1 MSVTYYGENA
11 EEIIIPKEPQPGH
24 KIQGRICA
32 YKGVGEKNI
41 TCKVLS
47 KSGYLFKKD
56 LPLKDKNREEW
67 KLINV
72 NENCFN
78 LYLEYLKTGAEF
90 RYYEALRQI

>member
-1 MSVTYYGENA
+1 MTYYDENGK
-11 EEIIIPKEPQPGH
+11 EIIINKDPKFGD

-32 YKGVGEKNI
+32 YRGVGEKNI
-41 TCKVLS
+41 ICKVLS
-47 KSGYLFKKD
+47 RSGYLFKKD
-56 LPLKDKNREEW
+56 LSLKDKNREEW

-72 NENCFN
+72 NENCFA